1 MLYGERAAL
10 DNIRNKDGKRVFY
23 LGPGDQLTPSARDAL
38 GSMRVEILPSPE
50 KGAPKPEH
58 MTHLNGDTLVPK
70 THPVIRFRG
79 MVDAME
85 AELLLCG
92 IHCPRLQPG
101 LQELLNLARQLIA
114 SDVLG
119 EPVKE
124 TTLLGLTESELRQ
137 HSHFPQKYYGIPHFM
152 PTFSD
157 SEEVLRLNHL
167 RTTIRSTELVA
178 VEAHPTRT
186 DLIQALNR
194 MSSAAYIM
202 MIQLKME
209 NG

>member
-1 MLYGERAAL
+1 MLFDERAARE
-10 DNIRNKDGKRVFY
+10 NIRNKDGKRVFY

-38 GSMRVEILPSPE
+38 RSMGAEICPPPQ

-58 MTHLNGDTLVPK
+58 MTHLNGDTLVLK
-70 THPVIRFRG
+70 TDPIIRFRG
-79 MVDAME
+79 WVDRLE

-92 IHCPRLQPG
+92 QQCPQLRPQLQ
-101 LQELLNLARQLIA
+101 QLLNLARQLIA
-114 SDVLG
+114 ADVMG

-124 TTLLGLTESELRQ
+124 MTLLGLTESELRQ
-137 HSHFPQKYYGIPHFM
+137 HSHFPQKYYGVAHFM
-152 PTFSD
+152 PTFED
-157 SEEVLRLNHL
+157 SAAVLHLNRV
-167 RTTIRSTELVA
+167 RTIVRITELAA

-186 DLIQALNR
+186 DIIRALNR

-202 MIQLKME
+202 MIQLKIE